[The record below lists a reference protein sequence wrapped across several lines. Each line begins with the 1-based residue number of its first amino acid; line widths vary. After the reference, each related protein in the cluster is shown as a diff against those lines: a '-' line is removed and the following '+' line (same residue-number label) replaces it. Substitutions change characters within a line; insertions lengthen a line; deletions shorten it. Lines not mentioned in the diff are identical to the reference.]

1 MRMQRA
7 FQIILAV
14 LATIAVLALLAAS
27 VLVFVPII
35 VSYCDRLD
43 EGAIAYDV
51 ITGIYEIF
59 NTEPTFTPDTFR
71 LTTTQL
77 VVLEG
82 VTIFPLMLLSIA
94 CVLLYRRDVKTAG
107 RKVACSFV
115 MLGMLIPAVF
125 ISLYAD
131 RLFGNLAWFG
141 ETTWIICLFITAGIA
156 ILYMLLSVLTWIIKP
171 AQKPV
176 AEADEQT
183 VLEEQPLEEQPLEE
197 QVADTQQTDN
207 EPEIELD
214 SEVAEESIVA
224 TEAPESEPIEEAAP
238 VAPQNPTSEKIVRKI
253 NILCDLHD
261 DKVINDEQFVA
272 LTDYVMDK

>member
-59 NTEPTFTPDTFR
+59 NTEPTFTPSTFR
-71 LTTTQL
+71 LSTTQL
-77 VVLEG
+77 VILEC
-82 VTIFPLMLLSIA
+82 VSILPLMLLSLA
-94 CVLLYRRDVKTAG
+94 CVLLYRRDVKSAG
-107 RKVACSFV
+107 RKIACSFV

-131 RLFGNLAWFG
+131 KLFGKLAWFG
-141 ETTWIICLFITAGIA
+141 ETTWMICLFITAGVA

-171 AQKPV
+171 AKKPV
-176 AEADEQT
+176 VEGDEQV
-183 VLEEQPLEEQPLEE
+183 VLEEQPVDEQE
-197 QVADTQQTDN
+197 TN
-207 EPEIELD
+207 ESEVELD
-214 SEVAEESIVA
+214 GEA
-224 TEAPESEPIEEAAP
+224 TEDTTVAAEATESEPIQEAAP
-238 VAPQNPTSEKIVRKI
+238 VAPQAPASEKIVRKI

-261 DKVINDEQFVA
+261 DKVINDEQFVV